1 MVEEPKAPARPED
14 GQAQPV
20 APPVRPEVTA
30 QPHPVGHAEP
40 PLSGNSTEGGE
51 GRLQDVL
58 PAISDVAQK
67 VGGYKKL
74 AEIAD
79 TLDKMGK

>member
-1 MVEEPKAPARPED
+1 MAEGAKVPARPESDRARPVAPARPP
-14 GQAQPV
+14 QV
-20 APPVRPEVTA
+20 AA
-30 QPHPVGHAEP
+30 QPHPAGHAEP

-58 PAISDVAQK
+58 PDISDVAKK

-79 TLDKMGK
+79 TLDKMGE

>member
-1 MVEEPKAPARPED
+1 MVEEPKAPARPEPD
-14 GQAQPV
+14 QAQPLAPAVPPDV
-20 APPVRPEVTA
+20 AT
-30 QPHPVGHAEP
+30 QPHPTGHAEP

-51 GRLQDVL
+51 ARLQDVL
-58 PAISDVAQK
+58 PDISDVAQR

-79 TLDKMGK
+79 TLDEMGK

>member
-1 MVEEPKAPARPED
+1 MADETQVPARPESD
-14 GQAQPV
+14 QAQPV
-20 APPVRPEVTA
+20 AVAVPPEVAA

-58 PAISDVAQK
+58 PAISDLAQK

>member
-1 MVEEPKAPARPED
+1 MADATQVPARPEAD
-14 GQAQPV
+14 QARPV
-20 APPVRPEVTA
+20 ASPVRPDVAA
-30 QPHPVGHAEP
+30 QPRPAGHAEP

-58 PAISDVAQK
+58 PGISEMAQK
-67 VGGYKKL
+67 VGGYKHL